1 MNETAGLH
9 VTTSRAQDIPVVTAD
24 GDVDLSTKD
33 ILHRALEAVCA
44 EPGAPSHVIVDLS
57 KVPFIDSAGL
67 SLLVEVR
74 KAYQSVCRLAVV
86 IERGTQPERV
96 FRLGRFETCFTVRY
110 SLDELLEEISGRGT
124 GLAVKE

>member
-1 MNETAGLH
+1 MNDTLGLH
-9 VTTSRAQDIPVVTAD
+9 TTTSHVQEIPVVTAD

-33 ILHRALEAVCA
+33 ILQSALESACGGPA
-44 EPGAPSHVIVDLS
+44 APPHVIVDLR

-96 FRLGRFETCFTVRY
+96 FRLGRFETFFTVRY
-110 SLDELLEEISGRGT
+110 SLEELLEEIASRGT
-124 GLAVKE
+124 GLAVKD